1 MCSLPYIDEDFSV
14 SFLAALPPPP
24 PLLSPLIRE
33 ITKVMGSRDRHQS
46 REINYRP
53 NISSLRSISSVSN
66 SSINFSIS
74 ILPALDLIR
83 LVILEKF

>member
-14 SFLAALPPPP
+14 SFLAALPPP

-46 REINYRP
+46 REINYGA

>member
-14 SFLAALPPPP
+14 SFLAALPPL

>member
-14 SFLAALPPPP
+14 SFLAALPPP

-46 REINYRP
+46 REIYYRP

>member
-14 SFLAALPPPP
+14 SFLAALPPP

-46 REINYRP
+46 REINYRA

>member
-14 SFLAALPPPP
+14 SFLAALPPP